1 MSLFTSALLAVALPL
16 GSGGEPQVAFSFQ
29 DDRITESSGL
39 AASVRHPGIVYTHND
54 SGGVASVYAVDSA
67 TGETKAVFTLEGI
80 TARDWEGMALGKDE
94 KGRPA
99 LFLGDI
105 GDNLHGAWPHVAV
118 FRIREPARLESAT
131 LPVTAFRFTYEDGP
145 RDAESL
151 LIDPRDNR
159 LYIASKAFGGG
170 TLYRAPAKLSTVRK
184 NVLKPVG
191 DAHSFATDGA
201 FAPDGR
207 TFVIRGYGS
216 ATLYRA
222 PGEKIDRISLP
233 NQEQGEGITYTAD
246 GTALLISSEG
256 ADREVWRV
264 PLPEEALPEPSPT
277 AAAAQDSPNK
287 DTSGTNGGIGLF
299 VLAGVAVAAVVLRR
313 RRK

>member
-1 MSLFTSALLAVALPL
+1 MSPFTSALLAAVLPL
-16 GSGGEPQVAFSFQ
+16 GSGGDARVEFSFT

-39 AASVRHPGIVYTHND
+39 AASILHPGIVYTHND
-54 SGGVASVYAVDSA
+54 SGGEARVYAVDSA
-67 TGETKAVFTLEGI
+67 TGRTKAVLTFEGL
-80 TARDWEGMALGKDE
+80 TARDWEGMAIGEDE

-99 LFLGDI
+99 LYLADI

-118 FRIREPARLESAT
+118 FRIPEPARLRDAT

-159 LYIASKAFGGG
+159 LYIASKRLGGG
-170 TLYRAPAKLSTVRK
+170 TLYRAPKKPRTTGL

-191 DAHSFATDGA
+191 DAPSFATDGA
-201 FAPDGR
+201 YAPDGS

-216 ATLYRA
+216 ATVYKA
-222 PGEKIDRISLP
+222 PGEQVERISLP
-233 NQEQGEGITYTAD
+233 NQEQGEGITYTPD
-246 GTALLISSEG
+246 GKALLISSEG
-256 ADREVWRV
+256 EDRKVWRV
-264 PLPEEALPEPSPT
+264 PLPEEALPQPSPT
-277 AAAAQDSPNK
+277 PEAANK
-287 DTSGTNGGIGLF
+287 ETSGTNKGLGLF
-299 VLAGVAVAAVVLRR
+299 VLVGVTLAAVFLGR